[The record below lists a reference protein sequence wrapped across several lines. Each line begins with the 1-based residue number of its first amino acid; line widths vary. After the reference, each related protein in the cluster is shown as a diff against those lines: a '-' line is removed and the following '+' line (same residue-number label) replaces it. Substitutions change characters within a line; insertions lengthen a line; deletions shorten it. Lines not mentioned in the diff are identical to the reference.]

1 MAIALSSASGSAAL
15 DKNPVHEIGDLLFEK
30 GRKAEAF
37 AAYDSCLQ
45 WKDDNLGCL
54 NNYAYYLCLSGD
66 NLDKAAVM
74 SLKTVVAE
82 PKNSTYLD
90 TYAWILFMQ
99 ERYAEAKIYIDQ
111 AVMND
116 TDSSAVIIEHA
127 GDIYFKAGDT
137 DGALRL
143 WRRAAAKD
151 PDNALLKRKI
161 RLKKYVE
168 E

>member
-1 MAIALSSASGSAAL
+1 M
-15 DKNPVHEIGDLLFEK
+15 
-30 GRKAEAF
+30 
-37 AAYDSCLQ
+37 
-45 WKDDNLGCL
+45 
-54 NNYAYYLCLSGD
+54 
-66 NLDKAAVM
+66 
-74 SLKTVVAE
+74 
-82 PKNSTYLD
+82 
-90 TYAWILFMQ
+90 
-99 ERYAEAKIYIDQ
+99 
-111 AVMND
+111 
-116 TDSSAVIIEHA
+116 IIEHA